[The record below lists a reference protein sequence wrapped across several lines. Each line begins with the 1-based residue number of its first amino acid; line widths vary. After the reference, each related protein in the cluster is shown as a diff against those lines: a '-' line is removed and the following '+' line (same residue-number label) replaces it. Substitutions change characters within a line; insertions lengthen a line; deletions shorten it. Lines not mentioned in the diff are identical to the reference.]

1 MRTTHTEIVC
11 HYKIIQITFCHD
23 SRRALVAP
31 LCSGEKFLHLFTA
44 GAEEI
49 KIAIYMMN
57 GGDAVVRLKAPM
69 SGNCGTLMEIL
80 KFWTKILFYES

>member
-1 MRTTHTEIVC
+1 MRTTHMEIVC

-23 SRRALVAP
+23 SRRALVQE
-31 LCSGEKFLHLFTA
+31 EKFLLLFTA
-44 GAEEI
+44 GAKEI

-69 SGNCGTLMEIL
+69 SGTCRDTDGN
-80 KFWTKILFYES
+80 S